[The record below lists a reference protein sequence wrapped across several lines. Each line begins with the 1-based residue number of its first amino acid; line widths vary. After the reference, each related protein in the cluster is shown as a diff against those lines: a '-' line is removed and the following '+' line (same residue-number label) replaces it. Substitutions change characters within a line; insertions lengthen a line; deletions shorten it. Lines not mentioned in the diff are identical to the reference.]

1 MGVETVYQSVYR
13 DNEQMIS
20 LDNEAA
26 EKYLGRCREQ
36 MAVIDTDLLTLEKG
50 GAEIDEV
57 LLNRVCRS
65 VDSVKRGAGVFDL
78 VKIEELAG
86 RTEEALDSIRARLM
100 IPTPERVSILLA
112 ATDRLEE
119 LIQNPVSS
127 NDADIAKLLA
137 ALSGLRAD
145 HQISTADRSP
155 HLDSPRPLILLVE
168 DDFASRLLLQ
178 TFLSG
183 HGECHVAVNGREAVE
198 AFGSAYERGQRYDL
212 ICMDLMMPEMGG
224 REAVRQIRALEET
237 HGVSSNCGAKIIM
250 TTAVN
255 DIKEVMQC
263 FGELCDAYL
272 TKPIDLNQ
280 LLNQMM
286 AYELVGPSSSI

>member
-1 MGVETVYQSVYR
+1 
-13 DNEQMIS
+13 MIN

-26 EKYLGRCREQ
+26 EEYLDRCSEQ
-36 MAVIDTDLLTLEKG
+36 MAAIDTDLLALEKS
-50 GAEIDEV
+50 GAEIDEE

-65 VDSVKRGAGVFDL
+65 VDSVRKGAAVFDL

-86 RTEEALDSIRARLM
+86 RTEDALESIRARLI

-127 NDADIAKLLA
+127 NDADIVRLLA
-137 ALSGLRAD
+137 ALSGL
-145 HQISTADRSP
+145 STDRQLSTGKR
-155 HLDSPRPLILLVE
+155 SSRPNSRRLRILLAE
-168 DDFASRLLLQ
+168 DDLASRLMLQ

-183 HGECHVAVNGREAVE
+183 HGECHVVVNGREAVE
-198 AFGSAYERGQRYDL
+198 AFGSGYERGQRYDL
-212 ICMDLMMPEMGG
+212 VCMDLMMPEMDG

-237 HGVSSNCGAKIIM
+237 HGVSSACGAKIIM

-255 DIKEVMQC
+255 DIKEVGRC

-286 AYELVGPSSSI
+286 AYELIAPSGSI

>member
-1 MGVETVYQSVYR
+1 
-13 DNEQMIS
+13 MIS

-26 EKYLGRCREQ
+26 EKYLARCRGQ
-36 MAVIDTDLLTLEKG
+36 MASMETDLLALEKG
-50 GAEIDEV
+50 GAEIDEE

-78 VKIEELAG
+78 AKIAELAG
-86 RTEEALDSIRARLM
+86 RTEEALQSIRARLTV
-100 IPTPERVSILLA
+100 PTPERVSILLA

-119 LIQNPVSS
+119 LVQNPVSS
-127 NDADIAKLLA
+127 NDADIAELLA
-137 ALSGLRAD
+137 ALSGLHAD
-145 HQISTADRSP
+145 YRISTGQRSP
-155 HLDSPRPLILLVE
+155 HMESRPPRILLAE

-198 AFGSAYERGQRYDL
+198 AFRSAYERGQPYDL
-212 ICMDLMMPEMGG
+212 VCTDIMMPEMDG
-224 REAVRQIRALEET
+224 REAVRQIRAFEET
-237 HGVSSNCGAKIIM
+237 RGVSSTRGAKIIM

-286 AYELVGPSSSI
+286 ACELVAPSGSV